1 MYSLPLKRKFEICGK
16 ARMTAALL
24 GIFTAVFFFTA
35 VIPASAEEQPEEE
48 EQTGTFIM
56 SLLPSNI
63 EFNPLY
69 TYSSLEAQVYS
80 ALFEGL
86 VTYDPFSLEP
96 IPGAASRWEILE
108 GGTLYR
114 FHLRPDARYWNGDT
128 VRAEHFRDTWLKL
141 LDPETEAPFAFLL
154 DPVVNAREYRRGR
167 LKEGE
172 RPAIRVVDG
181 QTLEVELHSPAR
193 HFLSILAHQSLV
205 PIHPDAVDVGDWSNF
220 DSPPGN
226 GPYYIIE
233 QDDSRIRMKRNELYW
248 DRRNSQYDEIILEF
262 NRDHTA
268 TTRRFNSGEIHW
280 IYSGFDLSEL
290 ELANSLQIT
299 PQFST
304 SYYFINS
311 RKPPFDD
318 PRIREALLKL
328 LPLEQIRSADIHFVP
343 TTTLVPQIPGYPDV
357 EGLSRTDT
365 PGALTLLEEA
375 GYPDGKGLPSLSI
388 VLTPGSESR
397 RVSGL
402 MKNAWEEQ
410 LDVQVDVKFIEFASY
425 QRELQ
430 SSGFTVGSLSWIGD
444 YADPMSFLQMWDSDS
459 SINDAGYSDDTYDR
473 LLTDSNSLTGLSRYE
488 KLAEAEQHLLDSAI
502 VLPVNHSP
510 AIHLVNLDAVG
521 GWYPN
526 PLDIHPFKYL
536 YEIKLTPP
544 SNIAREP

>member
-1 MYSLPLKRKFEICGK
+1 MHTKTLQRIFQHSKGLLASPLMF
-16 ARMTAALL
+16 LL
-24 GIFTAVFFFTA
+24 LFTAFLLSSGVQAFGDEST
-35 VIPASAEEQPEEE
+35 EDED
-48 EQTGTFIM
+48 QTSSFIM

-86 VTYDPFSLEP
+86 VSYDPFSLEP
-96 IPGAASRWEILE
+96 IPGVARRWEILE
-108 GGTLYR
+108 EGTLYR
-114 FHLRPDARYWNGDT
+114 FHLRQGARYWNGDT
-128 VRAEHFRDTWLKL
+128 VRAEDFRDTWLKL
-141 LDPETEAPFAFLL
+141 LDPETDAPFAFLL

-167 LKEGE
+167 LEEGE
-172 RPAIRVVDG
+172 KPAIRVVDSR
-181 QTLEVELHSPAR
+181 TLEVELHSPAQ

-205 PIHPDAVDVGDWSNF
+205 PVHPDALEVRDWSGF

-226 GPYYIIE
+226 GPYYIVE
-233 QDDSRIRMKRNELYW
+233 QDESHIRMKRNELYW
-248 DRRNSQYDEIILEF
+248 DRRNSHYDEIIIEF
-262 NRDHTA
+262 NENHTA

-290 ELANSLQIT
+290 NLANSLQIT

-328 LPLEQIRSADIHFVP
+328 LPLEQIRSDEVHFVP
-343 TTTLVPQIPGYPDV
+343 ATTLVPQIPGYPDV
-357 EGLSRTDT
+357 EGIEQTD
-365 PGALTLLEEA
+365 AQRAQTLLEEA
-375 GYPDGKGLPSLSI
+375 GYPSGDGLPDLNI

-397 RVSGL
+397 RVSEL
-402 MKNAWEEQ
+402 MKTAWEEQ
-410 LDVQVDVKFIEFASY
+410 LDVQVRVEFIDFARY
-425 QRELQ
+425 QRELKD
-430 SSGFTVGSLSWIGD
+430 SGFTVGSLSWIGD

-473 LLTDSNSLTGLSRYE
+473 LLTESNSLTGLSRYE
-488 KLAEAEQHLLDSAI
+488 KLAEAEQHLLDSSI
-502 VLPVNHSP
+502 LLPVNHSP

-544 SNIAREP
+544 SNIAGNQ